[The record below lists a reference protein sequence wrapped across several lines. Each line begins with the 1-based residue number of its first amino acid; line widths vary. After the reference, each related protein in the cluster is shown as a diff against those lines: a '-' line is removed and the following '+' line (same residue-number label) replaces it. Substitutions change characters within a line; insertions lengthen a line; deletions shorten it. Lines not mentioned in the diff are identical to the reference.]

1 MNIKWNLN
9 RDIVPLGTETMIV
22 FRGGQGGNFL
32 STALN
37 IALDVDTPDTSI
49 GHNEYHNS
57 SNQILPVRNT
67 HINLWFKDY
76 HAQPYGTETYTP
88 SKYKEILGIFRNKN
102 LRIILLNADP
112 HTMLRTE
119 LIGTLKSQA
128 RGDLSPEFDLTADP
142 SYRAIVDNT
151 SVPLYLDIIRH
162 YRNLET
168 RLQHRNIDYLTLDYR
183 DLFIDLNT
191 VPLVEFLN
199 ITEKSA
205 TQLNNSI
212 AEYTH
217 RNRQLLNSV
226 DIDFPA

>member
-9 RDIVPLGTETMIV
+9 RDIIPPGCETMIV

-37 IALDVDTPDTSI
+37 IALDVEVQDTSI
-49 GHNEYHNS
+49 GNNEYSNS
-57 SNQILPVRNT
+57 SDQILPVRNT

-76 HAQPYGTETYTP
+76 HAQPYGEETYTP
-88 SKYKEILGIFRNKN
+88 SKYKRILRIFSDKN

-128 RGDLSPEFDLTADP
+128 RGDLSPEFDLNEDS

-151 SVPLYLDIIRH
+151 SVQLYLDIIRH
-162 YRNLET
+162 YRNLEPL
-168 RLQHRNIDYLTLDYR
+168 LQHRNIDYLTVDYR

-199 ITEKSA
+199 IPRNNAMNLKNLISA
-205 TQLNNSI
+205 YTQ
-212 AEYTH
+212 
-217 RNRQLLNSV
+217 RNRLLLNTV
-226 DIDFPA
+226 GFDFPA

>member
-1 MNIKWNLN
+1 MNEKWNIE
-9 RDIVPLGTETMIV
+9 RDIIPKGTEYMIV

-37 IALDVDTPDTSI
+37 IALDIDTPDNSI
-49 GHNEYHNS
+49 GHNEY
-57 SNQILPVRNT
+57 SNVSDRCLPVRNT

-76 HAQPYGTETYTP
+76 HAQPYGEETYTP
-88 SKYKEILGIFRNKN
+88 SKYKEILRIFRDKN

-128 RGDLSPEFDLTADP
+128 RGDLSPEFDLHQDT

-162 YRNLET
+162 YRNLEHL
-168 RLQHRNIDYLTLDYR
+168 LQHRNIDYLTVDYR
-183 DLFIDLNT
+183 DLFIDLN
-191 VPLVEFLN
+191 VQPLVQFLN
-199 ITEKSA
+199 IPQHN
-205 TQLNNSI
+205 TQSLINRLN
-212 AEYTH
+212 EYTV
-217 RNRQLLNSV
+217 RNRSLLNSV